1 MSLELDAAADDFERL
16 MSGTDGVTSVTAG
29 KGCILVQVSGGN
41 AAGEIRSSYGAAYDG
56 HPIVIQQSVAT
67 AGILTVYP

>member
-1 MSLELDAAADDFERL
+1 MTPELDAAAEALERL
-16 MSGTDGVTSVTAG
+16 LSDENGVTSVTAG

-41 AAGEIRSSYGAAYDG
+41 TAAGIRSSYGAAYDG
-56 HPIVIQQSVAT
+56 HPIVIQKSVAT

>member
-1 MSLELDAAADDFERL
+1 MTPELDAAVDDFERL
-16 MSGTDGVTSVTAG
+16 ISGTDGVTSVRAG

-41 AAGEIRSSYGAAYDG
+41 TAAEIRSSYGAAYDG
-56 HPIVIQQSVAT
+56 HPIVIQKSVAT